1 MIIKKHNVIC
11 NIIFLYIIFISL
23 YFTNA
28 DCKGCSC
35 KSENNKLK
43 SEENNPCCKS
53 CKGNKFQDVTSG
65 SKEMKKYKAIKK
77 NNKKNNMNY
86 DEIRKISNKKKT
98 NAAAEDFVNKQKEVG
113 RELKIRKRKNR
124 KRKNLEE
131 KRLKKKEED
140 EKLKLEKERIQREKE
155 ENEKKLKEEEG
166 KRKLEEEKRREK
178 EEQKRIEKERIK
190 KEKQEKEEE
199 KKEEEEGKK
208 KEEEDK
214 RLKEEAERKKKE
226 EEERLK
232 KEEENSKNLSTMEGE
247 NKILNNYIKKYLEE
261 FKKENEEFLKKIK
274 SYKKGY
280 HYYNKDN
287 NVKNLYNTYQQYE
300 KIFSEICNK
309 NDGNIKDKHI
319 KYIKL
324 KEGIEEI
331 KEKKK
336 ETFENFIKKINK
348 SDKYLSILKTI
359 IKELVLQKYFNL
371 DDIAFLFKEKNE
383 ENNQNILIQN
393 KELDMDFEKIKE
405 EMYKV
410 YNKHL
415 KDINEIQE
423 FKAVEDLY
431 KKTLHNIEKI
441 KTIIKNIEKI
451 RQEYSSYKY
460 TYGEKTKNHFV
471 IIEKK
476 LYYPLD
482 SLGIH
487 NIPINFEDFEK
498 IIEEDI
504 TKKQS
509 NSEELIKKIK
519 NNKEQTTNYIKNM
532 KLKIN
537 ESEQNLKEFVETFVN
552 CFKWAT
558 ENNYRTEETPSDR
571 EKYDDLYKNLSK
583 ILNKEKDIFEIL
595 LNKKINRNERDLIE
609 LASETTETIDKMTDF
624 FDDLFINIFY
634 DKINNIFKGINRK
647 YSEQK
652 EEKKR
657 QKEEFMEYF
666 KNCKFNI
673 KNIKLLSEKLDNK
686 LKEYEQYI
694 NN

>member
-1 MIIKKHNVIC
+1 M
-11 NIIFLYIIFISL
+11 
-23 YFTNA
+23 
-28 DCKGCSC
+28 
-35 KSENNKLK
+35 
-43 SEENNPCCKS
+43 
-53 CKGNKFQDVTSG
+53 
-65 SKEMKKYKAIKK
+65 
-77 NNKKNNMNY
+77 
-86 DEIRKISNKKKT
+86 
-98 NAAAEDFVNKQKEVG
+98 
-113 RELKIRKRKNR
+113 
-124 KRKNLEE
+124 
-131 KRLKKKEED
+131 
-140 EKLKLEKERIQREKE
+140 
-155 ENEKKLKEEEG
+155 EG
-166 KRKLEEEKRREK
+166 K
-178 EEQKRIEKERIK
+178 
-190 KEKQEKEEE
+190 
-199 KKEEEEGKK
+199 
-208 KEEEDK
+208 
-214 RLKEEAERKKKE
+214 
-226 EEERLK
+226 
-232 KEEENSKNLSTMEGE
+232 
-247 NKILNNYIKKYLEE
+247 NKILNNYIKKSLEE

-280 HYYNKDN
+280 HYYNEDN
-287 NVKNLYNTYQQYE
+287 KVKNLYNTYQQYE

-309 NDGNIKDKHI
+309 NDGNIRDKYI
-319 KYIKL
+319 KYIEL

-359 IKELVLQKYFNL
+359 IKEFVLQKYFNL
-371 DDIAFLFKEKNE
+371 DDIAFLFNEKNE

-460 TYGEKTKNHFV
+460 TYGEKTKNPFV

-482 SLGIH
+482 SLKIH
-487 NIPINFEDFEK
+487 NISINFKDFEK

-519 NNKEQTTNYIKNM
+519 YIKEQTTNYMKNM

-552 CFKWAT
+552 CFNWAT
-558 ENNYRTEETPSDR
+558 ENNYRTEETSSDR
-571 EKYDDLYKNLSK
+571 KQYDDLYKNLSK

-673 KNIKLLSEKLDNK
+673 ENIKLLSEKLDNK

>member
-1 MIIKKHNVIC
+1 MIIYLIKLILILVFNISVNIYYINSECCCKKESKV
-11 NIIFLYIIFISL
+11 
-23 YFTNA
+23 
-28 DCKGCSC
+28 
-35 KSENNKLK
+35 NNQQ
-43 SEENNPCCKS
+43 ENNPCCKS
-53 CKGNKFQDVTSG
+53 CKGNKFQDVNSG

-77 NNKKNNMNY
+77 NNKKNNINY

-98 NAAAEDFVNKQKEVG
+98 NAAAEDFVDKQKEV
-113 RELKIRKRKNR
+113 EKQQK
-124 KRKNLEE
+124 LEE
-131 KRLKKKEED
+131 
-140 EKLKLEKERIQREKE
+140 ERIKREK
-155 ENEKKLKEEEG
+155 
-166 KRKLEEEKRREK
+166 KLEEEKEGGK
-178 EEQKRIEKERIK
+178 EEQEKIEKE
-190 KEKQEKEEE
+190 KQRQ
-199 KKEEEEGKK
+199 KEEEEGKK

-232 KEEENSKNLSTMEGE
+232 KEEENSKNLSTMEGK
-247 NKILNNYIKKYLEE
+247 NKILNNYIKKSLEE

-280 HYYNKDN
+280 HYYNEDN
-287 NVKNLYNTYQQYE
+287 KVKNLYNTYQQYE

-309 NDGNIKDKHI
+309 NDGNIKNKHI
-319 KYIKL
+319 KYIEL
-324 KEGIEEI
+324 KERIEEI

-460 TYGEKTKNHFV
+460 TYGEKTKNPFV

-482 SLGIH
+482 SLEIH

-519 NNKEQTTNYIKNM
+519 YIKEQTTNYMKNM

-552 CFKWAT
+552 CFNWAT
-558 ENNYRTEETPSDR
+558 ENNYRTEETNSDR
-571 EKYDDLYKNLSK
+571 KQYDDLYKNLSK

-609 LASETTETIDKMTDF
+609 LASETTETINKMTDF

-657 QKEEFMEYF
+657 QKEEFMKYF

-673 KNIKLLSEKLDNK
+673 ENIKLLSEKLDNK

>member
-1 MIIKKHNVIC
+1 MIIKKHNVICNNVIC

-35 KSENNKLK
+35 KRENNKLK

-53 CKGNKFQDVTSG
+53 CKGNKFQDVNSG

-77 NNKKNNMNY
+77 NNKKNNINY

-98 NAAAEDFVNKQKEVG
+98 NAAAEDFVDKQKEV
-113 RELKIRKRKNR
+113 EKQQK
-124 KRKNLEE
+124 LEE
-131 KRLKKKEED
+131 
-140 EKLKLEKERIQREKE
+140 ERIKREK
-155 ENEKKLKEEEG
+155 
-166 KRKLEEEKRREK
+166 KLEEEKEGGK
-178 EEQKRIEKERIK
+178 EEQEKIEKE
-190 KEKQEKEEE
+190 KQRQ
-199 KKEEEEGKK
+199 KEEEEGKK

-232 KEEENSKNLSTMEGE
+232 KEEENSKNLSTMEGK
-247 NKILNNYIKKYLEE
+247 NKILNNYIKKSLEE

-280 HYYNKDN
+280 HYYNEDN
-287 NVKNLYNTYQQYE
+287 KVKNLYNTYQQYE

-309 NDGNIKDKHI
+309 NDGNIKNKHI
-319 KYIKL
+319 KYIEL
-324 KEGIEEI
+324 KERIEEI

-393 KELDMDFEKIKE
+393 KELDMDFEKIKA

-460 TYGEKTKNHFV
+460 TYGEKTKNPFV

-482 SLGIH
+482 SLEIH

-519 NNKEQTTNYIKNM
+519 YIKEQTTNYMKNM

-552 CFKWAT
+552 CFNWAT
-558 ENNYRTEETPSDR
+558 ENNYRTEETNSDR
-571 EKYDDLYKNLSK
+571 KQYDDLYKNLSK

-609 LASETTETIDKMTDF
+609 LASETTETINKMTDF

-657 QKEEFMEYF
+657 QKEEFMKYF

-673 KNIKLLSEKLDNK
+673 ENIKLLSEKLDNK

>member
-1 MIIKKHNVIC
+1 MIINKHNVIC

-35 KSENNKLK
+35 KRENNKLK
-43 SEENNPCCKS
+43 SEENNQCCKS
-53 CKGNKFQDVTSG
+53 CKSNKFQDVNSG
-65 SKEMKKYKAIKK
+65 SKEIKRYEGIKNDNIK
-77 NNKKNNMNY
+77 NNTNY
-86 DEIRKISNKKKT
+86 DEIRKISNKKEKT
-98 NAAAEDFVNKQKEVG
+98 DDKVEDIVNKQKEG
-113 RELKIRKRKNR
+113 KWIKKRKA
-124 KRKNLEE
+124 EI
-131 KRLKKKEED
+131 KKIED
-140 EKLKLEKERIQREKE
+140 
-155 ENEKKLKEEEG
+155 G
-166 KRKLEEEKRREK
+166 KR
-178 EEQKRIEKERIK
+178 
-190 KEKQEKEEE
+190 
-199 KKEEEEGKK
+199 
-208 KEEEDK
+208 
-214 RLKEEAERKKKE
+214 KE

-232 KEEENSKNLSTMEGE
+232 KEDDDRKKKEKQQKLKKERIENERQQKLEKVRIKKESSKNLSTMEGK
-247 NKILNNYIKKYLEE
+247 NKNLNNYIKKSLEE

-393 KELDMDFEKIKE
+393 KELDMDFEKIKA

-460 TYGEKTKNHFV
+460 TYGEKTKNPFV

-482 SLGIH
+482 SLEIH

-519 NNKEQTTNYIKNM
+519 YNKEQTTNYIKNM

-552 CFKWAT
+552 CFNWAT
-558 ENNYRTEETPSDR
+558 ENNYRTEETNSDR
-571 EKYDDLYKNLSK
+571 KQYDDLYKNLSK

-609 LASETTETIDKMTDF
+609 LASETTETINKMTDF

-657 QKEEFMEYF
+657 QKEEFMKYF

-673 KNIKLLSEKLDNK
+673 ENIKLLSEKLDNK

>member
-1 MIIKKHNVIC
+1 MIINKHNVIC

-53 CKGNKFQDVTSG
+53 CKGNKFQDVNSG
-65 SKEMKKYKAIKK
+65 SKEIKRDKAIKK
-77 NNKKNNMNY
+77 SNKKNNINY
-86 DEIRKISNKKKT
+86 EEIRKISNKKENT
-98 NAAAEDFVNKQKEVG
+98 YAEAEDSVDKQKEVG
-113 RELKIRKRKNR
+113 RE
-124 KRKNLEE
+124 
-131 KRLKKKEED
+131 
-140 EKLKLEKERIQREKE
+140 Q
-155 ENEKKLKEEEG
+155 
-166 KRKLEEEKRREK
+166 KLEEERIKREK
-178 EEQKRIEKERIK
+178 KIRR
-190 KEKQEKEEE
+190 
-199 KKEEEEGKK
+199 GKK
-208 KEEEDK
+208 KGKKEQEKIEKGKQRQKEEDK

-232 KEEENSKNLSTMEGE
+232 KEEENSKNLSTMEGK
-247 NKILNNYIKKYLEE
+247 NKILNNYIKKSLEE

-280 HYYNKDN
+280 HYYNEDN
-287 NVKNLYNTYQQYE
+287 KVKNLYNTYQQYE

-309 NDGNIKDKHI
+309 NDGNIRDKYI
-319 KYIKL
+319 KYIEL

-359 IKELVLQKYFNL
+359 IKEFVLQKYFNL
-371 DDIAFLFKEKNE
+371 DDIAFLFNEKNE

-393 KELDMDFEKIKE
+393 KELDMDFEKIKA

-460 TYGEKTKNHFV
+460 TYGEKTKNPFV

-482 SLGIH
+482 SLKIH
-487 NIPINFEDFEK
+487 NISINFKDFEK

-519 NNKEQTTNYIKNM
+519 YIKEQTTNYMKNM

-552 CFKWAT
+552 CFNWAT
-558 ENNYRTEETPSDR
+558 ENNYRTEETSSDR
-571 EKYDDLYKNLSK
+571 KQYDDLYKNLSK

-657 QKEEFMEYF
+657 QKEEFMKYF

-673 KNIKLLSEKLDNK
+673 ENIKLLSEKLDNK

>member
-1 MIIKKHNVIC
+1 MIINKHNVIC

-53 CKGNKFQDVTSG
+53 CKGNKFQDVNSG
-65 SKEMKKYKAIKK
+65 SKEIKRDKAIKK
-77 NNKKNNMNY
+77 SNKKNNINY
-86 DEIRKISNKKKT
+86 EEIRKISNKKENT
-98 NAAAEDFVNKQKEVG
+98 YAEAEDSVDKQKEVG
-113 RELKIRKRKNR
+113 RE
-124 KRKNLEE
+124 
-131 KRLKKKEED
+131 
-140 EKLKLEKERIQREKE
+140 Q
-155 ENEKKLKEEEG
+155 
-166 KRKLEEEKRREK
+166 KLEEERIKREK
-178 EEQKRIEKERIK
+178 KIRR
-190 KEKQEKEEE
+190 
-199 KKEEEEGKK
+199 GKK
-208 KEEEDK
+208 KGKKEQEKIEKGKQRQKEEDK

-232 KEEENSKNLSTMEGE
+232 KEEENSKNLSTMEGK
-247 NKILNNYIKKYLEE
+247 NKILNNYIKKSLEE

-280 HYYNKDN
+280 HYYNEDN
-287 NVKNLYNTYQQYE
+287 KVKNLYNTYQQYE

-309 NDGNIKDKHI
+309 NDGNIRDKYI
-319 KYIKL
+319 KYIEL

-359 IKELVLQKYFNL
+359 IKEFVLQKYFNL
-371 DDIAFLFKEKNE
+371 DDIAFLFNEKNE

-460 TYGEKTKNHFV
+460 TYGEKTKNPFV

-482 SLGIH
+482 SLKIH
-487 NIPINFEDFEK
+487 NISINFKDFEK

-519 NNKEQTTNYIKNM
+519 YIKEQTTNYMKNM

-552 CFKWAT
+552 CFNWAT
-558 ENNYRTEETPSDR
+558 ENNYRTEETSSDR
-571 EKYDDLYKNLSK
+571 KQYDDLYKNLSK

-673 KNIKLLSEKLDNK
+673 ENIKLLSEKLDNK